1 MALYRRRYHAAMSE
15 GTANRLQ
22 RESSPYLLAHAD
34 NPVDWFAWGD
44 EALER
49 SRAEDRPIFLSIGY
63 HTCHWCHVME
73 RESFS
78 DPAIAEL
85 MNRHF
90 VNIKVDREERP
101 DLDEIYMAAT
111 QILAG
116 QGGWPNSVF
125 LTPDLEPFFAGTYFP
140 PADRQG
146 MPGFATVL
154 RSLADAWRGRR
165 SDVEAQAAEVASVV
179 RRSLEERELQS
190 SGPVERAPEEVAG
203 RAIGELERSFD
214 PLWGGFGG
222 APKFPTPSRLLL
234 LAEAAPSDRRAEAM
248 LATTLDRMARG
259 GLFDQLGGGFHRYA
273 TDREWKVPHF
283 EKMLYDNGLL
293 LEIFARRAA
302 STAERQ
308 PRRVVEATVGFLE
321 REMRDPDSGAF
332 WSALDA
338 DSEGREG
345 AYYVWTRDQ
354 LRDALGDEDFGFL
367 APLLGFD
374 GPPFFED
381 DGYVLHLPA
390 PLADQARRRRLDE
403 EELVAEMDRT
413 AGLLHRVR
421 DGRRRPATDDKVLA
435 DWNGM
440 AIAGLATAGRLLGR
454 AGWVEL
460 AADAARAVLGPMRPD
475 GELHHSRRAGRLGP
489 SAFLSDYVWVIH
501 GLLALDAASPDD
513 GWREAAIDLA
523 AEQERRLA
531 APEGGYFAAA
541 SREDLIARSREVFD
555 GAIPAA
561 NAVACWN
568 WVELGRRTG
577 EPRWRDGAAH
587 LLEAFGGLV
596 ERHAGAGD
604 GLLVGA
610 LRHRA
615 ALDEREAGAPGR
627 VAHTLEAE
635 ARRALEVSLDPGE
648 GASAG
653 EWRELRLRL
662 VPAAGWRIAGPLGAG
677 PPELVGRDLPLEPPE
692 WPSEAAEGLSA
703 PVTLTLRVGPRRGG
717 EGRLILRY
725 GACDR
730 SRCLPPVH
738 LELPVPQ

>member
-1 MALYRRRYHAAMSE
+1 MGANA
-15 GTANRLQ
+15 TNRLGG
-22 RESSPYLLAHAD
+22 ESSPYLLAHAD
-34 NPVDWFAWGD
+34 NPVEWFAWGD

-49 SRAEDRPIFLSIGY
+49 SRSEDRPIFLSIGY

-101 DLDEIYMAAT
+101 ELDEIYMTAT

-125 LTPDLEPFFAGTYFP
+125 LTPDLKPFFAGTYFP

-146 MPGFATVL
+146 TPGFPTVL
-154 RSLADAWRGRR
+154 RSLADAWIERR
-165 SDVEAQAAEVASVV
+165 SDVEAQAEEVATVV
-179 RRSLEERELQS
+179 RRSLEERELRS
-190 SGPVERAPEEVAG
+190 SGPVESDPEEVAG

-214 PLWGGFGG
+214 PRWGGFGG

-234 LAEAAPSDRRAEAM
+234 LAENAPSDPRAEAM

-293 LEIFARRAA
+293 LEIYARRAA
-302 STAERQ
+302 STGERQ

-321 REMRDPDSGAF
+321 HEMRDPESGAF

-338 DSEGREG
+338 DSDGREG
-345 AYYVWTRDQ
+345 AYYVWTRDE
-354 LRDALGDEDFGFL
+354 LREALGEEDFGFL

-374 GPPFFED
+374 GSPFFEG
-381 DGYVLHLPA
+381 DGYVLHLPV
-390 PLADQARRRRLDE
+390 PFADQARRRRIAE
-403 EELVAEMDRT
+403 EELVAEMDRA
-413 AGLLHRVR
+413 AGLLRRVR

-460 AADAARAVLGPMRPD
+460 AAAAARAVLGPMRPN
-475 GELHHSRRAGRLGP
+475 GELHHSQRAGRLGP

-501 GLLALDAASPDD
+501 GLLALDAASPDG
-513 GWREAAIDLA
+513 GWRGAAIDLA

-541 SREDLIARSREVFD
+541 AREDLLARSREVFD

-577 EPRWRDGAAH
+577 EEHWRERSAR
-587 LLEAFGGLV
+587 LLETFGGLV
-596 ERHAGAGD
+596 ESHPGAGD

-615 ALDEREAGAPGR
+615 ARAEPEVGAAGRA
-627 VAHTLEAE
+627 VHALESE
-635 ARRALEVSLDPGE
+635 ARGALEVSLDAEE

-653 EWRELRLRL
+653 AWRELRLRL
-662 VPAAGWRIAGPLGAG
+662 VPAAGWRIAGPAGAG
-677 PPELVGRDLPLEPPE
+677 PPELVGSGLPLEPPD
-692 WPSEAAEGLSA
+692 WPSEAAEGLTA
-703 PVTLTLRVGPRRGG
+703 PLTLTLRVGPRGGG
-717 EGRLILRY
+717 EARLILRY

-730 SRCLPPVH
+730 SRCLPPVR
-738 LELPVPQ
+738 LDLPVPE

>member
-1 MALYRRRYHAAMSE
+1 MGE
-15 GTANRLQ
+15 GAANRLE

-34 NPVDWFAWGD
+34 NPVEWFAWRD

-49 SRAEDRPIFLSIGY
+49 SRSEDRPIFLSIGY

-101 DLDEIYMAAT
+101 ELDEIYMTAT

-125 LTPDLEPFFAGTYFP
+125 LTPDLKPFFAGTYFP

-146 MPGFATVL
+146 MPGFPTVL
-154 RSLADAWRGRR
+154 RSLADAWVERR
-165 SDVEAQAAEVASVV
+165 SDVEAQAEQVATVV

-190 SGPVERAPEEVAG
+190 SGPVESEPEEVAS
-203 RAIGELERSFD
+203 RAIGQLEGSFD
-214 PLWGGFGG
+214 PRWGGFGG

-234 LAEAAPSDRRAEAM
+234 LAEAAPSDPRAETM

-273 TDREWKVPHF
+273 TDREWKIPHF

-293 LEIFARRAA
+293 LEIYARRAA
-302 STAERQ
+302 RTGERQ

-321 REMRDPDSGAF
+321 REMRDPESGAF

-338 DSEGREG
+338 DSDGREG
-345 AYYVWTRDQ
+345 AYYVWTRDE
-354 LRDALGDEDFGFL
+354 LYEALGEEDFGFL

-374 GPPFFED
+374 APPFFEA
-381 DGYVLHLPA
+381 DGYVLHVPV

-403 EELVAEMDRT
+403 DELVAELDRVT
-413 AGLLHRVR
+413 GLLRR
-421 DGRRRPATDDKVLA
+421 IREGRQRPATDDKVLA

-440 AIAGLATAGRLLGR
+440 AVAGLATAGRLLGR

-460 AADAARAVLGPMRPD
+460 AAGAARAVLGPMRPD
-475 GELHHSRRAGRLGP
+475 GELRHSRRAGRLGP

-541 SREDLIARSREVFD
+541 AREDLLARSREVFD

-577 EPRWRDGAAH
+577 EPRWRDGAAR

-615 ALDEREAGAPGR
+615 ALDEREVGAPGR
-627 VAHTLEAE
+627 VARTLEAE